1 MKEPM
6 RECKYF
12 ISCSAP
18 KCPLDPEMN
27 IRTYIKGEPV
37 CKLDKRS
44 RKSLGKNLPNKGL
57 FPKELGGLKAW
68 KNTSLDKRLN
78 VVKFGEKNLKTL
90 HIEGVILE
98 S

>member
-44 RKSLGKNLPNKGL
+44 RKSLGKDLPNKGL
-57 FPKELGGLKAW
+57 FGNELGALKRWQNGATEQ
-68 KNTSLDKRLN
+68 KE
-78 VVKFGEKNLKTL
+78 KFVRS
-90 HIEGVILE
+90 GVRHRQIFRKK
-98 S
+98 